1 MENNKITKD
10 FLKQL
15 TRIADALDK
24 QNVIEEKKIKES
36 KKLEKLQE
44 KIAGLE
50 LKTIQ
55 EKRKIGEVNQ
65 IISSKIDKN
74 NSDELL

>member
-1 MENNKITKD
+1 MENNKLTKD

-55 EKRKIGEVNQ
+55 EKRKVGEVNH
-65 IISSKIDKN
+65 ILSNEMDKN
-74 NSDELL
+74 NTDESV